1 MFGRV
6 LERLDELERIVQGA
20 PEGDG
25 THLQPIDSARLGVPP
40 MAPEAAAIDTLAL
53 IFEAIFTMPHLPDP
67 IKMVLASLQI
77 PTLRAALLDPHFFTA
92 DAHPARQL
100 IDKVARAGIGLPA
113 DVSSRHPLCTII
125 AQIAGRVRTGFTG
138 DTAVLM
144 QAVGELEK
152 LIVRRDNAAGQ
163 AAAGYRPLQQQME
176 QGDLAEQRARQVIDE
191 FCMRP
196 EMPAEIAGFLR
207 EHWQRVLRQAWLEG
221 GVEGADW
228 RDYLAVAEKLL
239 WSVTPKS
246 EADARKQLAREL
258 PPMLE
263 KLTAG
268 MQRIGL
274 PDAARAEF
282 LDTCFR
288 LQTTAM
294 RGIDSGSHDV
304 ALRTPA
310 AARPAPRATV
320 SELRSGAHLLR
331 IYDYPGGAR
340 RTARYRRSNL
350 RNGDWLVFCMEDEA
364 PICGRICQIS
374 KVTGKLLLANPDWEF
389 AVILHPGVVNDQLRE
404 GRASLVSR
412 LGLFNAA
419 AEQALAAG
427 GQATSP
433 GELP

>member
-1 MFGRV
+1 
-6 LERLDELERIVQGA
+6 
-20 PEGDG
+20 
-25 THLQPIDSARLGVPP
+25 
-40 MAPEAAAIDTLAL
+40 L
-53 IFEAIFTMPHLPDP
+53 I
-67 IKMVLASLQI
+67 
-77 PTLRAALLDPHFFTA
+77 DPHFFTA

-100 IDKVARAGIGLPA
+100 IDKVARAGIGLPS

-125 AQIAGRVRTGFTG
+125 AQIAGRVRTGFFG

-176 QGDLAEQRARQVIDE
+176 QGDLADQRARQVIDE

-196 EMPAEIAGFLR
+196 EMPEEIAGFLR

-221 GVEGADW
+221 GAEGGEW
-228 RDYLAVAEKLL
+228 RDCLAVAEKLL

-258 PPMLE
+258 PAMLE
-263 KLTAG
+263 VLTAG

-274 PDAARAEF
+274 SDAARAEF

-294 RGIDSGSHDV
+294 RGIDGGTHAAAV
-304 ALRTPA
+304 RAPA
-310 AARPAPRATV
+310 AARPAPQAAV

-340 RTARYRRSNL
+340 RTARYRQTNL
-350 RNGDWLVFCMEDEA
+350 RNGDWLLFCLGDEA

-374 KVTGKLLLANPDWEF
+374 KVTGKLLLANPEWEF
-389 AVILHPGVVNDQLRE
+389 AVILHPGIVNDQLRE
-404 GRASLVSR
+404 GQASLLSR
-412 LGLFNAA
+412 VGLFNAA
-419 AEQALAAG
+419 AEQALSAG
-427 GQATSP
+427 GDATSP
-433 GELP
+433 GDLP